1 MVVAN
6 IAVSEQIG
14 EMLIHC
20 KYGCKLSEESQNYV
34 VDPGRCPVT
43 VKIANRRYDIVCL
56 FVCML
61 RQSTI
66 FQSCQDGA
74 IASWVL
80 QELSRVKCLAQGYN
94 TMEVGFEPP
103 TSRSGV

>member
-43 VKIANRRYDIVCL
+43 VKIANRRYDMSLVVRKPV
-56 FVCML
+56 F
-61 RQSTI
+61 
-66 FQSCQDGA
+66 
-74 IASWVL
+74 
-80 QELSRVKCLAQGYN
+80 
-94 TMEVGFEPP
+94 
-103 TSRSGV
+103 GVSDQV